1 MPAIIRQLS
10 EVVRRKGLVIIYNKG
25 RPCEIRKEKLITFIL
40 VSRLNRK
47 GYELMEMESEIYLK
61 RHYDHSAFQ
70 YHYSNLSENAI
81 YALTELFRDK
91 IYGLINEIYLHIFDS
106 TALSTSV
113 RAERTRQGIRKKEK
127 LTDKFHTLLG
137 YDPPF
142 QIIVVEGM
150 IMTDHHTSDG
160 KGGEILLQQ
169 RKIKGYGFGDS
180 KYGTYGL
187 IQLSE
192 EQNLIPIFKQDKR
205 RVKKTLS
212 AKARHKKTWNGNPQR
227 MYKDIR
233 GTGEVLY
240 GAATRAGLIHTNSR
254 TDENRRKDGLLI
266 GLRQNLFTY
275 LRLKVFEG
283 IIRKT
288 PSYRKVFVLE
298 LRKHIIAVL
307 CLPVHVPKVD
317 ANFVVVVFQF
327 NCLFHF
333 RCSAQRKLTLN
344 ERELSVPKFRCTLFH
359 YHKW

>member
-1 MPAIIRQLS
+1 MLKKFSIQKIIFQLT
-10 EVVRRKGLVIIYNKG
+10 EVVRRKGFVVIYSRG

-40 VSRLNRK
+40 IFRINHR
-47 GYELMEMESEIYLK
+47 GYEMMETESEIYLK

-70 YHYSNLSENAI
+70 YHFSTLSDVVVYS
-81 YALTELFRDK
+81 LTNLFRDK
-91 IYGLINEIYLHIFDS
+91 IYTLVNEIYLHIFDS

-137 YDPPF
+137 YDPSF

-150 IMTDHHTSDG
+150 IMTDHHTSDS

-169 RKIKGYGFGDS
+169 TKIKGYGFGDS

-187 IQLSE
+187 IQKNE
-192 EQNLIPIFKQDKR
+192 EKSLIPIFKQDKR
-205 RVKKTLS
+205 RVRKTLS
-212 AKARHKKTWNGNPQR
+212 AKARHRKIWNGNPQR

-240 GAATRAGLIHTNSR
+240 GAATRCGLIHTNSR
-254 TDENRRKDGLLI
+254 RDENRAKDGLLI

-275 LRLKVFEG
+275 LRLKALIG

-288 PSYRKVFVLE
+288 PKNRK
-298 LRKHIIAVL
+298 I
-307 CLPVHVPKVD
+307 
-317 ANFVVVVFQF
+317 
-327 NCLFHF
+327 
-333 RCSAQRKLTLN
+333 
-344 ERELSVPKFRCTLFH
+344 
-359 YHKW
+359 

>member
-1 MPAIIRQLS
+1 MVEKNQPILTEVISIRPSTTYRKRRDLMLKKFSMQNIIGQLS
-10 EVVRRKGLVIIYNKG
+10 EIVRRKCLVVVYSKG

-40 VSRLNRK
+40 IARINRK
-47 GYELMEMESEIYLK
+47 GYEIMEMESELYLK

-70 YHYSNLSENAI
+70 YHYSNLGENTI
-81 YALTELFRDK
+81 YILTELLRDK
-91 IYGLINEIYLHIFDS
+91 IYNLINEIYLHIFDS

-142 QIIVVEGM
+142 QIVVVEGM
-150 IMTDHHTSDG
+150 LMTDHHTSDG

-169 RKIKGYGFGDS
+169 TKIKGYGFGDS
-180 KYGTYGL
+180 KYGTYDL

-192 EQNLIPIFKQDKR
+192 EKNLIPILKQDKR
-205 RVKKTLS
+205 RVRKTLS
-212 AKARHKKTWNGNPQR
+212 AKARHRKIWNGNPHR

-233 GTGEVLY
+233 GTGEALY

-254 TDENRRKDGLLI
+254 KDENRAKDGLLI

-275 LRLKVFEG
+275 LRLKALIG

-288 PSYRKVFVLE
+288 PKNRK
-298 LRKHIIAVL
+298 
-307 CLPVHVPKVD
+307 D
-317 ANFVVVVFQF
+317 
-327 NCLFHF
+327 
-333 RCSAQRKLTLN
+333 
-344 ERELSVPKFRCTLFH
+344 SVS
-359 YHKW
+359 

>member
-1 MPAIIRQLS
+1 VWVVEKNQPISTEVISIRPTTTYRKRRDLMLKKFSIQNIIEQLS
-10 EVVRRKGLVIIYNKG
+10 EVVRRKCLVIIYDRG

-40 VSRLNRK
+40 IARINHK
-47 GYELMEMESEIYLK
+47 GYELMEMESELYLK

-70 YHYSNLSENAI
+70 YHYSNLDESTI
-81 YALTELFRDK
+81 YILTELFKDK
-91 IYGLINEIYLHIFDS
+91 IYNLINEIYLHIFDS

-150 IMTDHHTSDG
+150 LMTDHHTSDG
-160 KGGEILLQQ
+160 KGGEILLRQT
-169 RKIKGYGFGDS
+169 KIKGYGFGDS
-180 KYGTYGL
+180 KYGTYNL

-192 EQNLIPIFKQDKR
+192 EKNLIPILKQDKR
-205 RVKKTLS
+205 RVRKTLS
-212 AKARHKKTWNGNPQR
+212 AKARHKKIWNGNPHR

-254 TDENRRKDGLLI
+254 TDENRAKDGLLI

-275 LRLKVFEG
+275 LRLKALIG
-283 IIRKT
+283 IIRK
-288 PSYRKVFVLE
+288 SL
-298 LRKHIIAVL
+298 
-307 CLPVHVPKVD
+307 
-317 ANFVVVVFQF
+317 
-327 NCLFHF
+327 
-333 RCSAQRKLTLN
+333 LN
-344 ERELSVPKFRCTLFH
+344 L
-359 YHKW
+359 YI

>member
-1 MPAIIRQLS
+1 MLKKFSIQKIIFQLT
-10 EVVRRKGLVIIYNKG
+10 EVVRRKGFVVIYSRG

-40 VSRLNRK
+40 IFRINHR
-47 GYELMEMESEIYLK
+47 GYEMMETESEIYLK

-70 YHYSNLSENAI
+70 YHFSTLSDVVVYS
-81 YALTELFRDK
+81 LTNLFRDK
-91 IYGLINEIYLHIFDS
+91 IYTLVNEIYLHIFDS

-137 YDPPF
+137 YDPSF

-150 IMTDHHTSDG
+150 IMTDHHTSDS

-169 RKIKGYGFGDS
+169 TKIKGYGFGDS

-187 IQLSE
+187 IQKNE
-192 EQNLIPIFKQDKR
+192 EKSLIPIFKQDKR
-205 RVKKTLS
+205 RVRKTLS
-212 AKARHKKTWNGNPQR
+212 AKARHRKIWNGNPQR

-240 GAATRAGLIHTNSR
+240 GAATRCGLIHTNSR
-254 TDENRRKDGLLI
+254 KDENRAKDGLLI

-275 LRLKVFEG
+275 LRLKALIG

-288 PSYRKVFVLE
+288 RS
-298 LRKHIIAVL
+298 
-307 CLPVHVPKVD
+307 
-317 ANFVVVVFQF
+317 
-327 NCLFHF
+327 FHN
-333 RCSAQRKLTLN
+333 LYNLI
-344 ERELSVPKFRCTLFH
+344 LSLSFYDCGSLMVE
-359 YHKW
+359 